1 MSQKRSQILS
11 VGTAVPNR
19 ILTNKDIESF
29 LDTSDEWITTRTGIK
44 RRHVYAQGKAE
55 PAFELGARAAAQA
68 LVNAR
73 MSPSDIDGII
83 CATFTPDY
91 LFPSTA
97 CCIARRLGI
106 KGVMAFDLS
115 AACAGFVYGLSTADA
130 FIASGRCRRIML
142 VGVEIISKTL
152 DWSDR
157 STAILF
163 GDAAGAVVIGE
174 SERPDKGILSTYL
187 SSDGTLGEILS
198 LPIWGEKRFMYMKG
212 GEVFKHAVRMMGDVV
227 VKALEKC
234 GLDRCAVDLLIPHQA
249 NMRIIISL
257 AEHLGIPME
266 KVVTNL
272 DEYGNT
278 SSASIPLAL
287 EDAWRDGRIR
297 DGSVVAFT
305 ALGGGVAYGS
315 AVVRF

>member
-1 MSQKRSQILS
+1 MSHKRSHILS
-11 VGTAVPNR
+11 VGTAVPDR
-19 ILTNKDIESF
+19 ILANKDFESF
-29 LDTSDEWITTRTGIK
+29 LDTTDEWITTRTGIR
-44 RRHVYAQGKAE
+44 RRHVYEPGKAE
-55 PAFELGARAAAQA
+55 PAFELGARAASRA
-68 LVNAR
+68 LANAR
-73 MSPSDIDGII
+73 LSPSDIDGII

-97 CCIARRLGI
+97 CCIARSLGI
-106 KGVMAFDLS
+106 KGACAFDLS
-115 AACAGFVYGLSTADA
+115 AACAGFVYGLSVAQSL
-130 FIASGRCRRIML
+130 ILSGQCRRIIL
-142 VGVEIISKTL
+142 VGVEIISRTL

-163 GDAAGAVVIGE
+163 GDGAGAVVIGE
-174 SERPDKGILSTYL
+174 SDDGGRGILSTCCM
-187 SSDGTLGEILS
+187 SDAALGDILTLPL
-198 LPIWGEKRFMYMKG
+198 WGEKRFMRMKG
-212 GEVFKHAVRMMGDVV
+212 SEVFKHAVRMMGNVV
-227 VKALEKC
+227 VKALAHSGLSC
-234 GLDRCAVDLLIPHQA
+234 GDVDVFIPHQA

-257 AEHLGIPME
+257 AAHLGIPLE

-287 EDAWRDGRIR
+287 EDAWKSGRIR